1 MATLIR
7 YLRSRYWIAA
17 FRDSTGRQ
25 IRQTTRETDKRK
37 AQKVADIL
45 ERTAKRQGNAQTVR
59 QAFVNFYRDAY
70 GEELPS
76 SSVREYAAS
85 WLEARKAETTDSS
98 YARYEKIIEKFLR
111 FLGKDAERDLSDIR
125 KPQIVRFRD
134 AEAKKFAT
142 ATANLELK
150 TIRMMFRQARIDQY
164 IIVDPAEGV
173 KVLKD
178 RDHDKVKRRPFTI
191 DELRSIL
198 ANADDEW
205 QSLIKFGIYTGQRL
219 ADLATLRWS
228 QIDLERDEI
237 RLATRKTGKALLIP
251 IARPLH
257 EHLEKI
263 ADKDDARAPVHP
275 HVFELVREQEGRV
288 NTLSNQFTEIL
299 VAAGLRKARNH
310 QGRGI
315 GRNGKRE
322 GMDVSFHSLRH
333 TAVSLLKDAGIPDAV
348 VMALVG
354 HDTVAMSQ
362 RYTHVGKEALANA
375 AAKLPEL

>member
-1 MATLIR
+1 MASLIR
-7 YLRSRYWIAA
+7 QPRTRYWTAA

-25 IRQTTRETDKRK
+25 VRQTTRETDKRK

-45 ERTAKRQGNAQTVR
+45 ERTAKKQGNAQTVR
-59 QAFVNFYRDAY
+59 QAFVDFYRDAY
-70 GEELPS
+70 GEDLPS
-76 SSVREYAAS
+76 SNVREYAAS
-85 WLEARKAETTDSS
+85 WLAGRKAETTNSS
-98 YARYEKIIEKFLR
+98 YARYEKIVEKFLH
-111 FLGKDAERDLSDIR
+111 FLGKDAGRDLSDIKR
-125 KPQIVRFRD
+125 PHIVRFRD

-178 RDHDKVKRRPFTI
+178 RDHDKVKRRPFTV
-191 DELRSIL
+191 DELRRIL

-205 QSLIKFGIYTGQRL
+205 RSMTKFGLYTGQRL
-219 ADLATLRWS
+219 GDLAALRWT

-237 RLATRKTGKALLIP
+237 YFTTRKTGKRLPAP
-251 IARPLH
+251 IAAPLH

-263 ADKDDARAPVHP
+263 ANNDDARAPVHP
-275 HVFELVREQEGRV
+275 RAFEIVREQGGRV
-288 NTLSNQFTEIL
+288 NTLSNQFIEIL
-299 VAAGLRKARNH
+299 VATGLRSDRNH
-310 QGRGI
+310 QSRGI
-315 GRNGKRE
+315 GRDGKRE

-333 TAVSLLKDAGIPDAV
+333 TAVSLLKDAGIPDSV

-354 HDTVAMSQ
+354 HDSVTMSQ
-362 RYTHVGKEALANA
+362 HYTHVGKESLANA
-375 AAKLPEL
+375 AAKLPVL